1 LPISAQAIASKR
13 NYRLQLLS
21 PTTGEPVFYRS
32 EDPRH
37 QAACMVC
44 RECGGSLQFEFQVL
58 PQLLYYLG
66 VDRHTKIVRP
76 QENPQLTDTAT
87 SIDNT
92 STSNAGPTEFF
103 HNSSEEVKLTLK
115 FYAIQ
120 VFPTNFPLF
129 FSRILILEQWIYIH
143 ARRAAAVAGA

>member
-1 LPISAQAIASKR
+1 MIRYSRWPAVLDSPAGPLPISAQAIASKR

-32 EDPRH
+32 EDPIH

-76 QENPQLTDTAT
+76 QENPRLTDTAT
-87 SIDNT
+87 TTDNT
-92 STSNAGPTEFF
+92 STANVGPTEFF
-103 HNSSEEVKLTLK
+103 HNSSEEVKLRQNLCH
-115 FYAIQ
+115 I
-120 VFPTNFPLF
+120 
-129 FSRILILEQWIYIH
+129 SISH
-143 ARRAAAVAGA
+143 